1 MYSRFSFFQYA
12 LVLVCFIYPLVVH
25 WGWSADGWA
34 SPWREE
40 DLLFGCGV
48 TDFAGSGVVHLT
60 GGTAAF
66 WGAFFLGP
74 RRHRNPE
81 IPAVTRRFFFQCFSR
96 DGLAMGVSPPP
107 AVTFC
112 ICFLLVPLCLHQYGY
127 VFQTLGTLILFFGW
141 FGFNGC
147 STLYIVGY
155 AHVRKISLTLTSTQ
169 RLTRCNISK
178 RDIVLCFLL

>member
-1 MYSRFSFFQYA
+1 MKANLVAIRLLTPSAISQYTI
-12 LVLVCFIYPLVVH
+12 VLVSFIYPIVVH

-34 SPWREE
+34 SPWRED

-48 TDFAGSGVVHLT
+48 TDFAGSGIVHLT
-60 GGTAAF
+60 GAMAAF
-66 WGAFFLGP
+66 WGCFFLGP

-81 IPAVTRRFFFQCFSR
+81 QPE
-96 DGLAMGVSPPP
+96 
-107 AVTFC
+107 
-112 ICFLLVPLCLHQYGY
+112 YGY

-155 AHVRKISLTLTSTQ
+155 GQVSS
-169 RLTRCNISK
+169 
-178 RDIVLCFLL
+178 DIHSCPI